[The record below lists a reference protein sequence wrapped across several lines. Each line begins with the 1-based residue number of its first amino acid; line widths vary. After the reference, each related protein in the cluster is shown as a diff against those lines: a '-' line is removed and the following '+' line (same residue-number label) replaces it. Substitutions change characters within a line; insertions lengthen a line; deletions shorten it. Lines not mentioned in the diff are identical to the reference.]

1 MSGQTDHRRLCEPQS
16 NTLDSY
22 CQSFPHGQDFV
33 YGDVNLPNIPVQPV
47 ETEMTSV
54 HNGEERYEQYNGP
67 SMSMEQYRSMHQP
80 TDDTRSIDH
89 SLNSYNHS
97 SSLQSYEEQLRLQSI
112 QKQGTMESYQ
122 RQVVIPNS
130 GRMLLQQPRDSLP
143 NASLQGEP
151 PESLP
156 NISVENNSSLASQY
170 PSYNHHV
177 NQSSSHSQSHKV
189 VFPNRSGMLGEVSQ
203 RGYQRQPGQPNIE
216 VGANQYT
223 SQVQAAKVVLPNRS
237 AVLGEANHSL
247 YQNQT
252 RRVNDSSGISQ
263 NTSQYYPNKVVLPNH
278 SAVLVEAN
286 HSIHQNQTG
295 RSYDDSI
302 GANQNA
308 SQYHPN
314 KVVLPNHSAVL
325 AERNQNVPSD
335 AQHQSNFSLTR
346 SGPVSS
352 TDQTTSSSQNIS
364 LPNNGM
370 DPQPGSVMT
379 QRNRKLGVENPE
391 NLTIP
396 PTLVQESGSSLSI
409 YRDQKG
415 EVHGLEQ
422 YRPNGGASPSAL
434 VHVSQQQIHP
444 QSQHHTHVESN
455 PMQQHSSGDCTVK
468 KVFILHFN
476 DTVGDNTGG
485 DSPVLKLGMAL
496 RRMQVDVTLDF
507 FEFDNPP
514 NSWALWSEQKISE
527 SDVVL
532 CIITENFYHKL
543 TNNDRVL
550 GYSVYNLMNSS
561 NKIIFRAVFIDS
573 KKEMD
578 YIPPAMRGATCYSVS
593 SNRLTPNDD
602 EFANLYAFLTGQNRI
617 MKPPLGNMIKLA
629 PKRSRCKSTS
639 FTIVYS

>member
-1 MSGQTDHRRLCEPQS
+1 MDDSLGSSLVGPYGRSQQPES
-16 NTLDSY
+16 NSVSAELNYAGPRDLVLTYDDAPSINNPVHLDSMGRKSNSLQY
-22 CQSFPHGQDFV
+22 SEGNHYQFGNPS
-33 YGDVNLPNIPVQPV
+33 IP
-47 ETEMTSV
+47 
-54 HNGEERYEQYNGP
+54 HNGYASVR
-67 SMSMEQYRSMHQP
+67 QP
-80 TDDTRSIDH
+80 TDASDSFDYTLNGNSQLDEEKLSLQPQSRMDSYRSRVVVAKSGMYFQQGHD
-89 SLNSYNHS
+89 SLQNLSLPQESQASLSLGNHDSLATQYGSYNRHNH
-97 SSLQSYEEQLRLQSI
+97 Q
-112 QKQGTMESYQ
+112 T
-122 RQVVIPNS
+122 
-130 GRMLLQQPRDSLP
+130 
-143 NASLQGEP
+143 
-151 PESLP
+151 
-156 NISVENNSSLASQY
+156 ASQHQLHKFVVN
-170 PSYNHHV
+170 NH
-177 NQSSSHSQSHKV
+177 SAL
-189 VFPNRSGMLGEVSQ
+189 LGEVNQ
-203 RGYQRQPGQPNIE
+203 GAYQHQVGRPNVDIGVGQC
-216 VGANQYT
+216 T
-223 SQVQAAKVVLPNRS
+223 SQEQAAKVVLPNRS
-237 AVLGEANHSL
+237 AVLGEANHVA
-247 YQNQT
+247 YHNQIG
-252 RRVNDSSGISQ
+252 RPNDAT
-263 NTSQYYPNKVVLPNH
+263 NV
-278 SAVLVEAN
+278 
-286 HSIHQNQTG
+286 
-295 RSYDDSI
+295 
-302 GANQNA
+302 

-325 AERNQNVPSD
+325 AERNQNLPSD

-352 TDQTTSSSQNIS
+352 ADQTTSSNQNIS
-364 LPNNGM
+364 LPSNGM

-379 QRNRKLGVENPE
+379 QRNRKLDMQNQQ

-396 PTLVQESGSSLSI
+396 PALVQEPGSNYSI

-415 EVHGLEQ
+415 EVHSQDQ
-422 YRPNGGASPSAL
+422 YHPNGVALPSAL
-434 VHVSQQQIHP
+434 AHVPQQQIHQ
-444 QSQHHTHVESN
+444 QSQHHAHVESN

-476 DTVGDNTGG
+476 DTVGDITGG

-496 RRMQVDVTLDF
+496 RRMKVDVTLDL

-578 YIPPAMRGATCYSVS
+578 YIPPAMRGATCYCIS

-629 PKRSRCKSTS
+629 PKRSRCESTS